1 MGLYINLREAF
12 LSRRTDKDCLLRELC
27 KEHGRYLALVI
38 KSKEHNEN
46 YWLRAFFLIS
56 NELFFRLKSK

>member
-27 KEHGRYLALVI
+27 KEHGRYLTLVI

-46 YWLRAFFLIS
+46 YWLGEFLLIS
-56 NELFFRLKSK
+56 DELFLRLMSK